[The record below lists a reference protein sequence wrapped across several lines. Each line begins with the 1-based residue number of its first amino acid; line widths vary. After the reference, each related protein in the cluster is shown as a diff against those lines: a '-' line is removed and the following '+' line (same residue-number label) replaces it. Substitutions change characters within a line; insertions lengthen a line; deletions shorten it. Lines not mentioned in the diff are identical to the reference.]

1 MSIDP
6 SAIRAERHVEV
17 GKLVQDS
24 IDVLLENW
32 AYRAMEEQLNA
43 QRVHHAVLLD
53 HFRELLERLGK
64 SLAESESSSHGQH
77 AAMARQH
84 GEHRWETGWSL
95 IEVVRDFQILRLVIF
110 EFLDKNLG
118 RPLRSREILAI
129 GLALDE
135 AISLSVQVYVR
146 SRDEYLLQLEKQRAA
161 DLELANKIQQEQTEA
176 LKLADQRK
184 NEFLAML
191 GHELRNPLAPI
202 YQALQIFRLKG
213 MSDPDLLWGQEVI
226 RRQTEQITRMVDD
239 LLDVSRITLGKLSLQ
254 VETVEISSIV
264 STALETI
271 RPMIEAK
278 KQTLEVDLCP
288 ERLFVCGDRLRLSQ
302 VMINLLTNAA
312 KYTQHAGTIWLM
324 VQRDSGD
331 VVLQVR
337 DNGTGIS
344 PELLTHVFEPFTQ
357 EDRAAERAQGG
368 LGIGLALVRKLV
380 QLHHGTVEAH
390 SDGPGKGSEF
400 TIRLPLADPPA
411 KSDSCTAAES
421 SGPLSGTCRNILI
434 VDDNHDSAHSLSMLL
449 RLSGHQVETAYD
461 GPGALEQAANHP
473 PDVILLDIGLPGMNG
488 LEVARRIRE
497 SERLRHLVLVA
508 LTGYGQEED
517 RQRSQEAGFDAHFV
531 KPVEL
536 EELQKL
542 LANL

>member
-77 AAMARQH
+77 AALARQH

-118 RPLRSREILAI
+118 RPMRSREILAI

-161 DLELANKIQQEQTEA
+161 DLELANKIQQDQTEA

-202 YQALQIFRLKG
+202 YQALQIFRLKE

-271 RPMIEAK
+271 RPVIEAK
-278 KQTLEVDLCP
+278 KQTLSVDLCP
-288 ERLFVCGDRLRLSQ
+288 ERLFVCGDRLRLCQ
-302 VMINLLTNAA
+302 VTINLLTNAA
-312 KYTQHAGTIWLM
+312 KYTQHAGSIWLM
-324 VQRDSGD
+324 VQRKAGD
-331 VVLQVR
+331 VVLQVC

-400 TIRLPLADPPA
+400 TVRLPLADPPA
-411 KSDSCTAAES
+411 KSDSCTTAES
-421 SGPLSGTCRNILI
+421 TGPFPATCRNILI
-434 VDDNHDSAHSLSMLL
+434 VDDNHDSAQSLSMLL
-449 RLSGHQVETAYD
+449 RLSGHHVETAYD
-461 GPGALEQAANHP
+461 GPGALEQAANHL

-497 SERLRHLVLVA
+497 NERLKHLVLVA

-531 KPVEL
+531 KPVDL
-536 EELQKL
+536 KELQKL
-542 LANL
+542 LDNL

>member
-24 IDVLLENW
+24 IDVLLETW

-161 DLELANKIQQEQTEA
+161 DLELANKVQQEQTEA

-324 VQRDSGD
+324 VQREGGD

-400 TIRLPLADPPA
+400 TVRLPLADPPA
-411 KSDSCTAAES
+411 KRDSLAAPES
-421 SGPLSGTCRNILI
+421 SDTLPGTSRNILI
-434 VDDNHDSAHSLSMLL
+434 VDDNYDSAHSLSMLL
-449 RLSGHQVETAYD
+449 RLSGHKVETTYD

-497 SERLRHLVLVA
+497 SERLKHLVLVA

-531 KPVEL
+531 KPVDL
-536 EELQKL
+536 RELQKL
-542 LANL
+542 LDNL

>member
-17 GKLVQDS
+17 GRLVQES
-24 IDVLLENW
+24 IDALLESW

-64 SLAESESSSHGQH
+64 SLAESESSPHGQH
-77 AAMARQH
+77 AALARQH
-84 GEHRWETGWSL
+84 GEQRWEAGWSL
-95 IEVVRDFQILRLVIF
+95 IEVVRDYQILRLVTF

-135 AISLSVQVYVR
+135 AISMSVQVYVR
-146 SRDEYLLQLEKQRAA
+146 SRDEYLLQLEKERAA
-161 DLELANKIQQEQTEA
+161 DQELTNKTQQEQTEA
-176 LKLADQRK
+176 LKLADKRK

-202 YQALQIFRLKG
+202 YQALQIFRLKE

-226 RRQTEQITRMVDD
+226 RRQTEQMTRMVDD

-254 VETVEISSIV
+254 VETVEVSNIV

-271 RPMIEAK
+271 RPLIEAK
-278 KQTLEVDLCP
+278 KQTLSVDICP
-288 ERLFVCGDRLRLSQ
+288 DRLHVCGDRLRLSQ
-302 VMINLLTNAA
+302 VTINLLTNAA
-312 KYTQHAGTIWLM
+312 KYTQHAGSIWLS
-324 VQRDSGD
+324 VQRDAGE
-331 VVLQVR
+331 VVIQVR

-344 PELLTHVFEPFTQ
+344 PELLPHVFEPFTQ
-357 EDRAAERAQGG
+357 EARAAERAQGG

-380 QLHHGTVEAH
+380 QLHHGTVEAR
-390 SDGPGKGSEF
+390 SDGPGKGCEF
-400 TIRLPLADPPA
+400 KVRLPLADPPSQPDA
-411 KSDSCTAAES
+411 CATASSAEQS
-421 SGPLSGTCRNILI
+421 PRACRNILI
-434 VDDNHDSAHSLSMLL
+434 VDDNHDSAHSLGMLL
-449 RLSGHQVETAYD
+449 RLSGHKVETAYD
-461 GPGALEQAANHP
+461 GLSALERASKHP

-488 LEVARRIRE
+488 LEVARKVRDDDQ
-497 SERLRHLVLVA
+497 LKHLVLVA

-517 RQRSQEAGFDAHFV
+517 RQRSQMAGFDAHFV

-536 EELQKL
+536 EQLQKL
-542 LANL
+542 LR

>member
-1 MSIDP
+1 
-6 SAIRAERHVEV
+6 
-17 GKLVQDS
+17 
-24 IDVLLENW
+24 
-32 AYRAMEEQLNA
+32 MEEQVNA
-43 QRVHHAVLLD
+43 QRVHHATLLD
-53 HFRELLERLGK
+53 HLRELLTKLAK
-64 SLAESESSSHGQH
+64 SLAESEASAHVQH
-77 AAMARQH
+77 AQSAAQH
-84 GEHRWETGWSL
+84 GEQRWETGWSL
-95 IEVVRDFQILRLVIF
+95 IEVVQDFQILRLVVF

-135 AISLSVQVYVR
+135 AISASVQVYVR
-146 SRDEYLLQLEKQRAA
+146 SRDEYLLELEKERVA
-161 DLELANKIQQEQTEA
+161 DHEQATLSQKQQTEA

-213 MSDPDLLWGQEVI
+213 ISDPDLLWGQEVI

-254 VETVEISSIV
+254 VETVEMSNIL

-271 RPMIEAK
+271 RPLVEAK
-278 KQTLEVDLCP
+278 KQNLIVDICP
-288 ERLFVCGDRLRLSQ
+288 QKLFVRGDRLRLSQ
-302 VMINLLTNAA
+302 VTINLLTNAT
-312 KYTQHAGTIWLM
+312 KYTQAGGSIWLT
-324 VQRDSGD
+324 VERDGSD
-331 VVLQVR
+331 VLLQVR

-344 PELLTHVFEPFTQ
+344 PELLPLVFDPFTQ
-357 EDRAAERAQGG
+357 EERAAERAQGG

-380 QLHHGTVEAH
+380 QLHHGSVDAR

-400 TIRLPLADPPA
+400 QVRLPLSKEPA
-411 KSDSCTAAES
+411 APITRASSAS
-421 SGPLSGTCRNILI
+421 SGRAPRACRNILI

-449 RLSGHQVETAYD
+449 RLSGHKVETAYD
-461 GPGALEQAANHP
+461 GLSGLERASIQV
-473 PDVILLDIGLPGMNG
+473 PDVILLDIGLPGMSG
-488 LEVARRIRE
+488 LEVARRIRANDQ
-497 SERLRHLVLVA
+497 LKHLVLVA

-517 RQRSQEAGFDAHFV
+517 RQRSHMAGFDAHFV

-542 LANL
+542 LDNVVES